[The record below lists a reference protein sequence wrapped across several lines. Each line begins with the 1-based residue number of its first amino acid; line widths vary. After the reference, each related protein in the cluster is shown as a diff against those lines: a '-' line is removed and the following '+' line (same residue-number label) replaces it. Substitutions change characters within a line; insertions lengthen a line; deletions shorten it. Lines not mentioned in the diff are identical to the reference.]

1 MAENEQLITKSVVY
15 ICPPVPLES
24 KEVSDAA
31 DNKKNAIKLPFAD
44 KIKLPDSKIGK
55 VVAGGAVGAAAFAL
69 LPAGILGAAAAGGVA
84 AGVAGIAAL
93 TKKEKGKSDISNI
106 QSIPVDIA
114 EDSFKNAGIKLRNI
128 DRIETGLIL
137 AKHPFLPDTYIN
149 IDSTETE
156 LFHLKML
163 CLSTITQYLGAK
175 SISGHAR
182 VVEQK
187 QRVCDAKGNIS
198 YKGIKALPSVN
209 IEQNQR
215 YESEYRLEDTF
226 SGEYDMSSY
235 KKAIEEAAKFG
246 LDKDIEIENLIQQ
259 RNPENARSIQS
270 RKVSI
275 ELSREL
281 NKVLDIAFN
290 LEATGIELGIGYKDI
305 LESCKKVIFEL
316 DIQF

>member
-15 ICPPVPLES
+15 ICPPLPSQIEQES
-24 KEVSDAA
+24 EIEKI
-31 DNKKNAIKLPFAD
+31 KKNGIKLPFTD

-55 VVAGGAVGAAAFAL
+55 AVAGGAIGAAAFAL
-69 LPAGILGAAAAGGVA
+69 LPASIIGAAAAGGVA
-84 AGVAGIAAL
+84 AGIAGIAAL
-93 TKKEKGKSDISNI
+93 TKKEKGKSDIRNI

-114 EDSFKNAGIKLRNI
+114 EVSFKNAGIKLRNI

-149 IDSTETE
+149 IDSTESE

-175 SISGHAR
+175 SICGHAR

-198 YKGIKALPSVN
+198 YKGVKALPSVN
-209 IEQNQR
+209 VEQNQR
-215 YESEYRLEDTF
+215 YESEYQLEDTF
-226 SGEYDMSSY
+226 SGEYDISSY
-235 KKAIEEAAKFG
+235 KKAIEEASKFG

-281 NKVLDIAFN
+281 NKVLDVAFN
-290 LEATGIELGIGYKDI
+290 LEATGIDLGIGYKDI

-316 DIQF
+316 NIQF

>member
-1 MAENEQLITKSVVY
+1 MAENEELITKSVVY
-15 ICPPVPLES
+15 ICPPLPIEG
-24 KEVSDAA
+24 KEETEVDE
-31 DNKKNAIKLPFAD
+31 KKKSIKLPFAD
-44 KIKLPDSKIGK
+44 KIKLPDSKLGK

-69 LPAGILGAAAAGGVA
+69 LPAGIIGAAAAGGVA

-93 TKKEKGKSDISNI
+93 SKKEKGKTDISNI

-114 EDSFKNAGIKLRNI
+114 ESTFKSAGIKLRNI

-163 CLSTITQYLGAK
+163 CLSAITQYLGAK

-187 QRVCDAKGNIS
+187 HRVCDAKGNIS
-198 YKGIKALPSVN
+198 YKGVKVLPSVN
-209 IEQNQR
+209 VEQNQR

-226 SGEYDMSSY
+226 SGEYDMTSY
-235 KKAIEEAAKFG
+235 KKAIEEAATIVKATLPKRFSLK
-246 LDKDIEIENLIQQ
+246 LD
-259 RNPENARSIQS
+259 S
-270 RKVSI
+270 
-275 ELSREL
+275 
-281 NKVLDIAFN
+281 
-290 LEATGIELGIGYKDI
+290 
-305 LESCKKVIFEL
+305 
-316 DIQF
+316 